1 VISEASP
8 VEKVIAPPAAPE
20 VLVED
25 AGKAAQ
31 NLCWDDR
38 DESLWWT
45 DFGSGRLFRLN
56 LSTRI
61 PSAVYEGP
69 NVSAFIP
76 QEDGS
81 WLLFREKDI
90 AQLSFGRHEQV
101 VPLLENLRF
110 DGDRFSEAIADE
122 TGRVLVGTMRNGR
135 PNGAGLYRLETDGT
149 LAKIVGGTGQSA
161 GLGWNEKGDALYW
174 TCGTTRTICRF
185 RYDSKRGSATN
196 RQVFHECPPEEGVP
210 TAMAVDMEGTLW
222 SARRESGAILKIAAD
237 RRLRG
242 QVTFPAP
249 NVTSLVFGGR
259 DHRTVFA
266 SVVTAEGGSKI
277 YSFQSPVAGMPLR
290 RARIEG
296 RVPTPTKASP

>member
-1 VISEASP
+1 MILETST

-45 DFGSGRLFRLN
+45 DSAGGRLYRLN

-69 NVSAFIP
+69 NVGAFLP

-90 AQLSFGRHEQV
+90 AQLSFDRHEQV
-101 VPLLENLRF
+101 VPLVENVRF

-122 TGRVLVGTMRNGR
+122 TGRVLIGTVRNGR
-135 PNGAGLYRLETDGT
+135 PNGAGLYRLDIDGT
-149 LAKIVGGTGQSA
+149 LVKIVGGTGQSA
-161 GLGWNEKGDALYW
+161 GVGWNEKGDALYW
-174 TCGTTRTICRF
+174 TCGTTRTINRF
-185 RYDSKRGSATN
+185 RYDPKRGGVTN

-210 TAMAVDMEGTLW
+210 TALAMDVEGTLW
-222 SARRESGAILKIAAD
+222 SARRESGAILKIAPD

-249 NVTSLVFGGR
+249 HVTSLAFGGR

-266 SVVTAEGGSKI
+266 SVATPEGGSKI
-277 YSFQSPVAGMPLR
+277 FSFQSPVAGLPLR

-296 RVPTPTKASP
+296 RAPTPTKTQP

>member
-1 VISEASP
+1 MILEAST
-8 VEKVIAPPAAPE
+8 VQKVIAPPAAPE

-25 AGKAAQ
+25 AGKAPQ
-31 NLCWDDR
+31 CLRWDDR

-45 DFGSGRLFRLN
+45 DAEGGRLFRLN
-56 LSTRI
+56 LHTGI

-69 NVSAFIP
+69 NVGAIAP

-101 VPLLENLRF
+101 VPLFENVRF
-110 DGDRFSEAIADE
+110 DGDRFTEAIADE
-122 TGRVLVGTMRNGR
+122 AGRIFVGTARNGR
-135 PNGAGLYRLETDGT
+135 ANGAGLYRLDIDGT
-149 LAKIVGGTGQSA
+149 FAKVVGGTGQSA

-185 RYDSKRGSATN
+185 RYDSKRGALSN
-196 RQVFHECPPEEGVP
+196 RSVFHECPPEEGLP
-210 TAMAVDMEGTLW
+210 TALAVDAEGTVW
-222 SARRESGAILKIAAD
+222 SVRREPGAVLKIAGD

-249 NVTSLVFGGR
+249 QITSLAFGGK

-266 SVVTAEGGSKI
+266 AAILAEGGSRI
-277 YSFQSPVAGMPLR
+277 FAFQSPVAGLAPHR
-290 RARIEG
+290 G
-296 RVPTPTKASP
+296 RVAGRAA